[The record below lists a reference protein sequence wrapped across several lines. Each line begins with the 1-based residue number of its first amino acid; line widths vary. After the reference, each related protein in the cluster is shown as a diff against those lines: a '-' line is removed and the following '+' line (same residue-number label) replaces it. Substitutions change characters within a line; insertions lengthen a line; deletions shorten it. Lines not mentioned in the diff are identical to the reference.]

1 MRKSLE
7 LNYELVL
14 PIAGGARSYWID
26 YVMGDGATSIVYKA
40 HYYDDG
46 NNFHEVII
54 KECYPYSAR
63 ITRQEASLVWEDPQ
77 EQTDALEAFQDAH
90 KKLSSIH
97 LQNKLRNSTSAAM
110 EICSANN
117 TLYSVQHL
125 VAGITYDK
133 DNTKKLEDIL
143 ETTLA
148 LTKVI
153 AEYHNLNM
161 LHLDIK
167 PENFMVLPETKQM
180 AVLFDVDTVTSLNA
194 ISDGSVKAVPSS
206 EGWAAPEQLSGKLDQ
221 LCPATD
227 LFAIGACLFNKV
239 VGRKVTAEDTGIFA
253 QWDFLESITE
263 NANPQAIR
271 LVRNILRKTIAASIR
286 RRYQTAQ
293 ELIAALEDAVK
304 VAREDVF
311 VISNCPPSMAQFIGR
326 EDELAKI
333 HDHFNTGCR
342 AVFLYGFGGMGKTE
356 LSKKYAEC
364 FGQEYDACVFHM
376 YQPEDGLK
384 KYMEQITIHNS
395 DAKDHEKTLQATLQK
410 SKVLLIVDNFDV
422 DDDEHLMDLLAL
434 NADILFTTRND
445 HSDLVS
451 DSIRIL
457 NLDALPMGQLLV
469 LFQRELGR
477 PMSLEDLQ
485 AAQKIIESVDNWTM
499 IVPIIA
505 KQIVSSGKTISE
517 YAEMMENDGFRSL
530 NEDTE
535 EIRIRYHGKLYRK
548 TPMEI
553 LRYVFDVGALGKKE
567 LEALCNVSVLRY
579 HKALSK
585 ERYRH
590 YTGAKNLNALNH
602 IISSGWA
609 QYDVINDT
617 ISLHPTVIELVE
629 SDIQRTPALLP
640 GLFQHIHGIFESLED
655 AEKLEDA
662 KKITFALLTLTELEL
677 TQEESKPLYLKL
689 ADFISRFY
697 RGNIPQLYDLLF
709 EAPEESTWHMY
720 VDSVMR
726 ECILAALNEGNSLT
740 PPMLSVMVAR
750 YAFAIRE
757 GKQDSFKIFAA
768 PHLNG
773 SLEDSAVVVEWIEEF
788 LPMLNVYAS
797 IMAEPRIKPDGSV
810 SSIYRDPSAW
820 GLSLAD
826 HPFAYD
832 YFRHVLNATVIILNL
847 VKDHKLDGYEHLFD
861 LANKLIIQ
869 IEESLGRFSFYN
881 LNHERILEY
890 VSPTEEEYTLQ
901 VEQFKKT
908 HYTKKAATWYL
919 TLVQTIDSAND
930 PFPIY
935 KLILNGEYELSRS
948 QAAALLNNNFAS
960 KLLLDHRLTGEQK
973 RYLANEFCAEQVN
986 MLRVIHCPRPTRI
999 KGLAKTHKN
1008 LLTLYAQL
1016 LSGAELLLED
1026 VYTWGEEHIRIDI
1039 YRAAFILKR
1048 TIGVEI
1054 LDPKPYI
1061 LFDIGPHYHL
1071 VYFLAEF
1078 FELAE
1083 WTRTSGYIKQS
1094 KQMKTAILDSCL
1106 ELDFDSMKEV
1116 DIQNVLF
1123 RIEPLARNYKRQ
1135 DVIDLLSKQHNVRRS
1150 FFVDLLDTHKLTQS
1164 QKVQAV
1170 SDLTSELLWQLCD
1183 YHYDKTV
1190 MSAEEFAE
1198 LGCYHTCECQLYTD
1212 VFVSAYSK
1220 IRSVFAQG
1228 AHVGVDLCAA
1238 MVIPDLVGEKQS
1250 WSFLENA
1257 QWKLERLIRSDE
1269 YAIYNEHEEIDGL
1282 VYLIFEQA
1290 NLKLLASEAKDIIM
1304 DLSELAAYSK
1314 EHIAEIISNIH
1325 RIRPE
1330 TKEFLTIE

>member
-54 KECYPYSAR
+54 KECYPYSANVA
-63 ITRQEASLVWEDPQ
+63 RQETSLVWDDPQ
-77 EQTDALEAFQDAH
+77 EQANALEAFQNAH

-97 LQNKLRNSTSAAM
+97 LQNKLRNSTSATM

-194 ISDGSVKAVPSS
+194 IAAGSIKAIPSS

-227 LFAIGACLFNKV
+227 LFAIGACLFSKV
-239 VGRKVTAEDTGIFA
+239 VGRKVTADDTGIFA
-253 QWDFLESITE
+253 QWDFHESITE

-293 ELIAALEDAVK
+293 ELISALEDAVK
-304 VAREDVF
+304 VVREDVF
-311 VISNCPPSMAQFIGR
+311 VVSNCSPSLAQFIGR

-333 HDHFNTGCR
+333 HDHFHNGCR

-395 DAKDHEKTLQATLQK
+395 DAKDHEKTLQAMLQK

-422 DDDEHLMDLLAL
+422 DDDEHLMDLLSL

-485 AAQKIIESVDNWTM
+485 AARKIIESVDNWTM

-505 KQIVSSGKTISE
+505 KQIVSSGKTVSE

-553 LRYVFDVGALGKKE
+553 LRYVFDVGALDKKE
-567 LEALCNVSVLRY
+567 LEALCNTSVLRY
-579 HKALSK
+579 HKALTK
-585 ERYRH
+585 ERYRY
-590 YTGAKNLNALNH
+590 YTGAKNLNALNR
-602 IISSGWA
+602 IISAGWIK
-609 QYDVINDT
+609 YDGTTEI
-617 ISLHPTVIELVE
+617 ISLHPMVVELIE
-629 SDIQRTPALLP
+629 SDLERTPEMVP
-640 GLFQHIHGIFESLED
+640 GLFKYISEQFEMLDTVSSIQE
-655 AEKLEDA
+655 A
-662 KKITFALLTLTELEL
+662 KTVTFALLMLTDLELEEAL
-677 TQEESKPLYLKL
+677 ENEIYLHL
-689 ADFISRFY
+689 ADFVARFFPVNISATY
-697 RGNIPQLYDLLF
+697 KLLF
-709 EAPEESTWHMY
+709 EAPEESTWSMNASY
-720 VDSVMR
+720 LPEKLAVPNVEKQASENMVDFLTDMLLKLIARYSFMLCGNEPPIRPIELTPSNIEGITNSSEAEAYIELETKFIDAYATICPSPHFTAAGELEKATDWRLSLKEYPTEYPYYRFLLDAVQGVIRISTEYEIDLAEKYRDLANDLIILIQDSLGLFEWHQLSVQQIIDY
-726 ECILAALNEGNSLT
+726 EILADDVYQKR
-740 PPMLSVMVAR
+740 LSA
-750 YAFAIRE
+750 YKLAHYSKNAT
-757 GKQDSFKIFAA
+757 AWY
-768 PHLNG
+768 H
-773 SLEDSAVVVEWIEEF
+773 SLEKALS
-788 LPMLNVYAS
+788 Y
-797 IMAEPRIKPDGSV
+797 V
-810 SSIYRDPSAW
+810 SDPY
-820 GLSLAD
+820 
-826 HPFAYD
+826 PIFKY
-832 YFRHVLNATVIILNL
+832 VLNADFDLSKSRVALLLRN
-847 VKDHKLDGYEHLFD
+847 DFAAKLLFD
-861 LANKLIIQ
+861 
-869 IEESLGRFSFYN
+869 S
-881 LNHERILEY
+881 
-890 VSPTEEEYTLQ
+890 
-901 VEQFKKT
+901 
-908 HYTKKAATWYL
+908 
-919 TLVQTIDSAND
+919 
-930 PFPIY
+930 
-935 KLILNGEYELSRS
+935 
-948 QAAALLNNNFAS
+948 
-960 KLLLDHRLTGEQK
+960 RLTGEQK
-973 RYLANEFCAEQVN
+973 RYLSVEFCAEQLDR
-986 MLRVIHCPRPTRI
+986 LRNAHCRLPMRV
-999 KGLAKTHKN
+999 KSLSKTHKS

-1026 VYTWGEEHIRIDI
+1026 MYTWKEEQTRIGI

-1061 LFDIGPHYHL
+1061 VSDINPHNI
-1071 VYFLAEF
+1071 VYLAEF
-1078 FELAE
+1078 LELAE
-1083 WTRTSGYIKQS
+1083 WTRTSGHTKQS
-1094 KQMKTAILDSCL
+1094 KQMKNALLDCCL
-1106 ELDFDSMKEV
+1106 ELEYDFLPEDV
-1116 DIQNVLF
+1116 VQHILY
-1123 RIEPLARNYKRQ
+1123 RLEPLARNYKRQ
-1135 DVIDLLSKQHNVRRS
+1135 DVLDVLWKLASPRRS
-1150 FFVDLLDTHKLTQS
+1150 FCVDLIDSCFLSFSEKMS
-1164 QKVQAV
+1164 II
-1170 SDLTSELLWQLCD
+1170 SDLSGEILMEICDQYYERVTRNVIPTPSSEYVAYMPVFLEINQFIDRLCPEGEGVPPIWELCTQMCIKDNEALLNRSWR
-1183 YHYDKTV
+1183 
-1190 MSAEEFAE
+1190 FAE
-1198 LGCYHTCECQLYTD
+1198 NCQMALRYFIFNRDLGISTD
-1212 VFVSAYSK
+1212 EVSIEGLAY
-1220 IRSVFAQG
+1220 
-1228 AHVGVDLCAA
+1228 
-1238 MVIPDLVGEKQS
+1238 
-1250 WSFLENA
+1250 
-1257 QWKLERLIRSDE
+1257 
-1269 YAIYNEHEEIDGL
+1269 
-1282 VYLIFEQA
+1282 
-1290 NLKLLASEAKDIIM
+1290 LLASEADSNVLTTVMTSFMAGIEKASWPTKQ
-1304 DLSELAAYSK
+1304 LRSK
-1314 EHIAEIISNIH
+1314 IVENIH

-1330 TKEFLTIE
+1330 TKEFLAIE